1 MDQLGQIFDA
11 TLLNSTFRYI
21 TPILFAALGGL
32 ICERVGVFNIAL
44 EGLMLWGAFFAVVG
58 SYYTENAVGGVL
70 TAMLMGVV
78 LAAVFGVIVIPFK
91 GNMIVSGIALNLL
104 VAGATV
110 FLLSTFFDVRGA
122 FQDPRVQG
130 LGRINLPIIE
140 NIPLFGPILS
150 GHSWLVYLSWLLVIV
165 IQIVLFRT
173 ALGLRMRGVGE
184 QPEAASTLGIN
195 VNWMRFGAI
204 LVSGALCGLAGAQ
217 LSLGQVTLFVEN
229 MSAGRGWIAVV
240 AVMLGQANPI
250 GVFLA
255 SVLFG
260 FADSIGFRL
269 QGYGLPT
276 QFTGMVP
283 YLVTLAALFIIAAR
297 RKQLLP
303 STSG

>member
-1 MDQLGQIFDA
+1 MDQFGQIFDA

-32 ICERVGVFNIAL
+32 LCERVGVFNIAL

-58 SYYTENAVGGVL
+58 SYYAESALVGVV
-70 TAMLMGVV
+70 TAMVMSMA
-78 LAAVFGVIVIPFK
+78 LAAVFGVIVVPLK

-104 VAGATV
+104 VAGGTI
-110 FLLSTFFDVRGA
+110 FLLATIFGVKGA
-122 FQDPRVQG
+122 FQDPNIQG
-130 LGRINLPIIE
+130 LGKITLPVIE
-140 NIPLFGPILS
+140 NIPVLGPILS

-165 IQIVLFRT
+165 IQVLLFHT
-173 ALGLRMRGVGE
+173 PLGLRMRGVGE
-184 QPEAASTLGIN
+184 QPEAAATLGVN
-195 VNWMRFGAI
+195 VKRMRFGAI
-204 LVSGALCGLAGAQ
+204 LASGALCGLAGAQ

-255 SVLFG
+255 SILFG

-269 QGYGLPT
+269 QAYGLPP
-276 QFTGMVP
+276 QFTGTIP
-283 YLVTLAALFIIAAR
+283 YLVTLAALFVLAIR
-297 RKQLLP
+297 RKQLVP
-303 STSG
+303 TT